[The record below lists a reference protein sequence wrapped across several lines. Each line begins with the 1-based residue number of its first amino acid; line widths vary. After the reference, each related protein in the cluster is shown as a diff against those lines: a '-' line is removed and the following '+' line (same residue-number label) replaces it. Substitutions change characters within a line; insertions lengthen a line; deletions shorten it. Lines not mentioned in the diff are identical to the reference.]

1 MFVCP
6 CNVHKRRAISSSG
19 YYRCKKLIGEGRLA
33 LWVPPIEALP
43 PSEVED
49 ENGDA
54 EHLELVNHVQGLHT
68 QTQAEFASEICEL
81 VVRGVVRP
89 TGVNGFLKIY
99 ARHYGL
105 NLPDGT
111 LIPASWY
118 IVKKLVLKNGGSE
131 SRAPK
136 HSLRHLCTECDWLF
150 PLDTTVD
157 TCIRCKKPTRWD
169 PKKRGRPART
179 AVYFDMKSMLAR
191 MFQTAPLANAL
202 IDCKAKEQALDRLE
216 TPIKDRELDEAWHG
230 TILEQLIVCQV
241 RGAHALSGV
250 NNDRDEEEDESE
262 DEEEPHV
269 QPHSGYSFS
278 FPEDEVD
285 AASSEEDAASSEED
299 EESEDK
305 EPEVEDDEKDEVAVD
320 AYVEDEVDHIRC

>member
-1 MFVCP
+1 
-6 CNVHKRRAISSSG
+6 
-19 YYRCKKLIGEGRLA
+19 
-33 LWVPPIEALP
+33 
-43 PSEVED
+43 
-49 ENGDA
+49 
-54 EHLELVNHVQGLHT
+54 
-68 QTQAEFASEICEL
+68 
-81 VVRGVVRP
+81 
-89 TGVNGFLKIY
+89 
-99 ARHYGL
+99 
-105 NLPDGT
+105 
-111 LIPASWY
+111 
-118 IVKKLVLKNGGSE
+118 
-131 SRAPK
+131 
-136 HSLRHLCTECDWLF
+136 
-150 PLDTTVD
+150 
-157 TCIRCKKPTRWD
+157 
-169 PKKRGRPART
+169 
-179 AVYFDMKSMLAR
+179 